1 MNYSEKCPVFEPVQ
15 SGRAGEDIALQ
26 LQAAILEGSFPPGE
40 RLPSERELQSMF
52 RTGRGVVRE
61 ALQILKHKGL
71 IRIHKGSKGGAYV
84 KNIEVV
90 SISESFAM
98 FLVQNRTDPQHLM
111 EFRET
116 LDHIITELA
125 IARGHEAQK
134 QLLVLNAE
142 KLSQAAAAPDPDLEH
157 LAELDRE
164 LNILLARMT
173 GNPIFEWIMSAVQL
187 GFSSMDVTLY
197 QDQQY
202 RLMAVN
208 NWKDT
213 AREIAAGQLVRARS
227 YISYHY
233 MILRSRIKEI
243 QPVEDKVFTDLI
255 QREKYISAQKRTV
268 DWTVQKT

>member
-1 MNYSEKCPVFEPVQ
+1 MTLAEKSPMFEPVK

-26 LQAAILEGSFPPGE
+26 IQAAILEGSIRQGE

-52 RTGRGVVRE
+52 QTGRGVIRE

-84 KNIEVV
+84 KSMEVV

-98 FLVQNRTDPQHLM
+98 FLVQNRTDPGQLM

-116 LDHIITELA
+116 LDHIITDLA
-125 IARGHEAQK
+125 IARGDQAQK
-134 QLLVLNAE
+134 QLLVLHAE
-142 KLSQAAAAPDPDLEH
+142 QLSQAASVQDPDLEH

-173 GNPIFEWIMSAVQL
+173 GNPIFEWIMRAVQL

-197 QDQQY
+197 QDEKY
-202 RLMAVN
+202 RVKAAN

-213 AREIAAGQLVRARS
+213 AREIADSHIVQARAYVS
-227 YISYHY
+227 WHY
-233 MILRSRIKEI
+233 MMLRHRIKEI
-243 QPVEDKVFTDLI
+243 QPAEDKVFTELI
-255 QREKYISAQKRTV
+255 HRDNYTSSRN
-268 DWTVQKT
+268 